1 MSGAEKY
8 RRILSALL
16 PAGVLGMSILLGSAG
31 ANAALYVPAD
41 PQGSTKQQV
50 GERLAAIR
58 AGVSDVTALERNI
71 GSALQGTDQI
81 AWHNGWLN
89 GGWRNGW
96 KNWKNNWSNGWKNG
110 GGGWGNGGGG
120 GVWGNGGGGGWL
132 NF

>member
-1 MSGAEKY
+1 VRY
-8 RRILSALL
+8 RKILSVLL
-16 PAGVLGMSILLGSAG
+16 PAGALGMSILLGSAG
-31 ANAALYVPAD
+31 ANAALDVPAD
-41 PQGSTKQQV
+41 PPGSAKQQV

-58 AGVSDVTALERNI
+58 AAVSDVTALEGNI
-71 GSALQGTDQI
+71 GSALHGTDQL